1 MKENPLKKVLR
12 EKGMNRDELAVIAGI
27 DSMNIYQLLNG
38 VRAHLPKSVL
48 SALEKIGYDPEEIQK
63 EYEAWRKEKA
73 QKLLEKIG
81 G

>member
-1 MKENPLKKVLR
+1 MENPIDRVLK
-12 EKGMNRDELAVIAGI
+12 EKGITRDEIAVIAGI

-38 VRAHLPKSVL
+38 GRAHLPKSVL
-48 SALEKIGYDPEEIQK
+48 SALKKIGYDPDEIQK